1 MRFSIIFLLVFLSGQ
16 VLAEEITFDMS
27 VWGFKFGQM
36 TVTKTM
42 ANDSTEVY
50 DMEAS
55 GKVNF
60 LWMKKEGSTKY
71 KVTVVNGQM
80 ISSSYIRK
88 VNGETDY
95 WNEVV
100 FDGEKYVVKS
110 NKGDRSFTEIPD
122 YSVLELYFNPTTEH
136 KRIYCEAE
144 SEFST
149 LSTPKENGFEL
160 NCTDG
165 SRTSYFLKDG
175 KIDRLDIHASL
186 ATLKMKRVN

>member
-1 MRFSIIFLLVFLSGQ
+1 MRYVLLLLCVILSGQ
-16 VLAEEITFDMS
+16 TMAEEITFDMS

-42 ANDSTEVY
+42 ENDSTEVY
-50 DMEAS
+50 TMSAS

-71 KVTVVNGQM
+71 KVIIVNGQM
-80 ISSSYIRK
+80 ISSSYIRI

-100 FDGEKYVVKS
+100 FDGEKYQVES
-110 NKGDRSFTEIPD
+110 NKGNRAFTEIPD
-122 YSVLELYFNPTTEH
+122 NTILALYFNPTTQH

-149 LSTPKENGFEL
+149 LSTPNEDGFEL
-160 NCTDG
+160 HCTDG
-165 SRTSYFLKDG
+165 SRTSYHLVNG
-175 KIDRLDIHASL
+175 LVNSMEIHASL
-186 ATLKMKRVN
+186 ASIKMKRVK